1 MHKET
6 KGQIDPV
13 CGMKITD
20 ESVPWQ
26 SEYLGTEYYFCSEGC
41 KQKFDQ
47 RPNDYVAKSG
57 AVSGQGQS

>member
-1 MHKET
+1 MRKES

-20 ESVPWQ
+20 EPVPWQ
-26 SEYLGTEYYFCSEGC
+26 SEYLGTHYYFCSEGC

-47 RPNDYVAKSG
+47 RPNNYVAKSG
-57 AVSGQGQS
+57 AASGQRQS